1 MNIFSRNI
9 STLNSGIYN
18 LKFGRVVLLNAV
30 GSVVA
35 VDGDIVHVVVFLVV
49 AVNVD
54 ILLVC
59 ADVDPIPDKQRCQQN
74 ISQFSQNL
82 PSISSLMGGF
92 KDLC

>member
-1 MNIFSRNI
+1 M
-9 STLNSGIYN
+9 
-18 LKFGRVVLLNAV
+18 
-30 GSVVA
+30 
-35 VDGDIVHVVVFLVV
+35 FLVV

-82 PSISSLMGGF
+82 PSKSSVMGVLRIFAYETDTDKGPKVDRQF
-92 KDLC
+92 LNVYNF

>member
-30 GSVVA
+30 GSIVA
-35 VDGDIVHVVVFLVV
+35 VDGDVVHVVVFLVV

-59 ADVDPIPDKQRCQQN
+59 ADVDPIPDKQRGQQN
-74 ISQFSQNL
+74 ISVIF
-82 PSISSLMGGF
+82 IKCAF
-92 KDLC
+92 

>member
-35 VDGDIVHVVVFLVV
+35 VDGDVVHVVVFLVV

-74 ISQFSQNL
+74 ISVVF
-82 PSISSLMGGF
+82 II
-92 KDLC
+92 KCAY